1 MKLERLRSTSRM
13 ALVGVTALLFLNLPV
28 PAWSQQNLWADYK
41 QQFLSEDGRIIDD
54 VNGRI
59 SHSEGQG
66 YGLILAELNQDR
78 DAFEHIWKWTQTNLR
93 QRTDHL
99 FAWRWKPASSGTAG
113 DKNGAVDDKN
123 NATDGDLLIAF
134 GLANA
139 GKDWH
144 DTAFLASSK
153 QIAQDIR
160 RHMIRQSRYGPV
172 LLPGGHGF
180 EKPDGIVVNL
190 SYWVFPAF
198 AVLAKID
205 PSPQWAAL
213 RRSGLQLVEAA
224 RFSPL
229 QLPPDW
235 LFIGKKD
242 LQIAKDFEPVYGYNA
257 VRIPL
262 YLVWAGV
269 ADSKYY
275 TGFRAVVPDPEKG
288 ALPAKIF
295 LPSGKYG
302 PDPCPPG
309 MAAIYKLIAG
319 RGDIQIG
326 GLTPPYE
333 GETKDAHY
341 YSMTLGLLTNYVAG
355 AKPAENQTP
364 SR

>member
-1 MKLERLRSTSRM
+1 MV
-13 ALVGVTALLFLNLPV
+13 LVGVTALLLLNLAV
-28 PAWSQQNLWADYK
+28 PAWSQQNFWADYK
-41 QQFLSEDGRIIDD
+41 QQFLSEDGRVIDD

-66 YGLILAELNQDR
+66 YGLILAALNQDR
-78 DAFEHIWKWTQTNLR
+78 DAVERIWKWTQSHLR
-93 QRTDHL
+93 LRTDHL
-99 FAWRWKPASSGTAG
+99 FAWRWKPASSGVAD
-113 DKNGAVDDKN
+113 DKSGAADDKN
-123 NATDGDLLIAF
+123 DATDGDLLIAF

-144 DTAFLASSK
+144 DAAFLASSK

-172 LLPGGHGF
+172 LLPGGQGF

-190 SYWVFPAF
+190 SYRVFPAF

-229 QLPPDW
+229 ELPPDW

-242 LQIAKDFEPVYGYNA
+242 LQVAK
-257 VRIPL
+257 
-262 YLVWAGV
+262 
-269 ADSKYY
+269 
-275 TGFRAVVPDPEKG
+275 EK
-288 ALPAKIF
+288 II
-295 LPSGKYG
+295 LPSGKFG

-309 MAAIYKLIAG
+309 MAALYKLIAG
-319 RGDIQIG
+319 TGDIQFG
-326 GLTPPYE
+326 GLTPPYQ

-341 YSMTLGLLTNYVAG
+341 FSVTLGLLTNYVAG
-355 AKPAENQTP
+355 AKPAESQTP
-364 SR
+364 GR